1 LNRQIS
7 RRLVPLEARAARFTK
22 SLSFEARIL
31 LVHPEDG
38 LTGVLLIE
46 NDQAAR
52 RVDATPEECEKV
64 RADLDRRR
72 ATRQTLVAPTTA

>member
-7 RRLVPLEARAARFTK
+7 RRLVSLETRAARFTK

-31 LVHPEDG
+31 LVHLEAG

-46 NDQAAR
+46 KDQPTR
-52 RVDATPEECEKV
+52 RVDATAEEYEKV
-64 RADLDRRR
+64 RRDLDRRL
-72 ATRQTLVAPTTA
+72 AARQTLVAHTTA